1 MEDFQDVKVGVF
13 CSCGQR
19 IFEGDVIHKGTQ
31 LRRVDTTY
39 VYLRFRCSRCR
50 RLGES
55 FIRLEAWDE
64 KILRH
69 EIREMD
75 PEEMLT
81 KANMGPISLDEM
93 LHFHYSLETLPRLD
107 ASTDAQRDTDRDEN
121 V

>member
-13 CSCGQR
+13 CTCGQR

-75 PEEMLT
+75 FEEMQK
-81 KANMGPISLDEM
+81 KASMGPISLTEM
-93 LHFHYSLETLPRLD
+93 LDFHYSLETLPRLD
-107 ASTDAQRDTDRDEN
+107 IPGKTKSDDE
-121 V
+121 